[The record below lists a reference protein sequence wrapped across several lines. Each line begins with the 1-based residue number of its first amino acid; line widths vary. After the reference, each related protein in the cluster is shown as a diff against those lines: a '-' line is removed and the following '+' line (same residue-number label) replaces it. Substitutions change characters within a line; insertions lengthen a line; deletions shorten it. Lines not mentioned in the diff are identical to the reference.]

1 MLWLITDQVCLF
13 VYLLVYVVG
22 WVPVRPLTDYG
33 QVFIAITLPRS
44 DKPTG
49 PRREQSNDLC
59 PTPKSSQANHM
70 LPRTNITP
78 QDHRSEE
85 PICLIFSLIFVIMR
99 KAANYSQLE

>member
-49 PRREQSNDLC
+49 PRREQSNNLC
-59 PTPKSSQANHM
+59 PTPKSTDGIVRQTTCCPAHTKYHASG
-70 LPRTNITP
+70 
-78 QDHRSEE
+78 S
-85 PICLIFSLIFVIMR
+85 
-99 KAANYSQLE
+99 